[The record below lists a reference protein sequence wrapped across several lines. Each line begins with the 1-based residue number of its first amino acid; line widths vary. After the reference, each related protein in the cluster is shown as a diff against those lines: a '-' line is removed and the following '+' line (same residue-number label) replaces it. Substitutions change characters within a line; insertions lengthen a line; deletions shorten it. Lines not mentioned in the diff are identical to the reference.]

1 MNRRPHIE
9 LRQVAT
15 ELASG
20 DPMDH
25 LVGLGRLRAL
35 EGPSRLPVL
44 LHVLRTCDRAVERQ
58 ILDWISRHDR
68 VEIGHVLELL
78 LDSDSVHPQSAI
90 HYLGLVKE
98 STFNGLMLDWLPR
111 VHETLQLSLL
121 QVLARTADQKSF
133 LALGALE
140 PRLGLDARTE
150 ARRLAESVRAR
161 RARRHNA
168 LPTAIVNR
176 PPPVRFFP
184 IAPNPVPLSWVSPTT
199 VELVGWLAT
208 MLIAAPLAWAGRGP
222 GNPFEFIGALG
233 FALFSA
239 RILLGWPSLPIPG
252 LR

>member
-20 DPMDH
+20 NPMDH

-68 VEIGHVLELL
+68 TEVRHVLELL

-98 STFNGLMLDWLPR
+98 IAFNELILDWLPR
-111 VHETLQLSLL
+111 VHETMQPSLL

-140 PRLGLDARTE
+140 SRLGPDARAE
-150 ARRLAESVRAR
+150 ARRMADSVRAR
-161 RARRHNA
+161 RARRHTA
-168 LPTAIVNR
+168 VPVAIVNR

-184 IAPNPVPLSWVSPTT
+184 VSANPGPLSWVSPSTID
-199 VELVGWLAT
+199 LVGWLAT

-239 RILLGWPSLPIPG
+239 RVLLGWPSLPIPG